1 MGKRGLC
8 NTGQKRNEKKEKHI
22 FTYMPP
28 NEATAAA
35 GLARL
40 EGRRTVE
47 GWGFEDSARG
57 VKSLCNIGQKGTKKE
72 RKEKNITCVPANGA
86 MVAAGVGAREG
97 CDVGVV
103 ACIPADG
110 IVWSSLL
117 RAP

>member
-1 MGKRGLC
+1 
-8 NTGQKRNEKKEKHI
+8 
-22 FTYMPP
+22 MPV
-28 NEATAAA
+28 NEAMAAA
-35 GLARL
+35 GLVRL
-40 EGRRTVE
+40 EGRGMVE
-47 GWGFEDSARG
+47 GWGFEVLARG
-57 VKSLCNIGQKGTKKE
+57 VKSLCNCNIGQKGTKKE

-103 ACIPADG
+103 ACVPADG